1 MGVPLAAHAVFT
13 VIWAVLAV
21 AAIVYG
27 ILDVGGLYEAVGWV
41 TIVLMICIQLIVLG
55 RLDQRVQL

>member
-1 MGVPLAAHAVFT
+1 
-13 VIWAVLAV
+13 V
-21 AAIVYG
+21 AAVIYG
-27 ILDVGGLYEAVGWV
+27 VLNVGGLYETTGWV